1 MKMNNKGFSLVELIV
16 VIAIMAILVGVLAPS
31 VTGQVDKSRKSKDDQ
46 NLDGLASAM
55 ATAITDEL
63 VKSNGT
69 ITPGVSATFTASG
82 TSSVVSAL
90 SGTFSESWF
99 ATTAASQYLG
109 GKDFKI
115 ESSAYKNAS
124 FTVTVDSNFR
134 VTIVSSGATGDELSI
149 QK

>member
-55 ATAITDEL
+55 ATAITDDL
-63 VKSNGT
+63 
-69 ITPGVSATFTASG
+69 VSANST
-82 TSSVVSAL
+82 VSAKTATVTPATGDVVNQL
-90 SGTFSESWF
+90 QGTFSETWF
-99 ATTAASQYLG
+99 TSGVTKYLG
-109 GKDFKI
+109 NKDFKI
-115 ESSAYKNAS
+115 ESSEYKNAT
-124 FTVTVDSNFR
+124 FTVTVDSDFR
-134 VTIVSSGATGDELSI
+134 VTITSSGAKSGQELSI

>member
-55 ATAITDEL
+55 ATAITDDL
-63 VKSNGT
+63 
-69 ITPGVSATFTASG
+69 VSASSTVVSGGITFTNAG
-82 TSSVVSAL
+82 QDVVSTVGGAFAQPWFS
-90 SGTFSESWF
+90 SGV
-99 ATTAASQYLG
+99 TTYLG

-115 ESSAYKNAS
+115 ESSAYKAATFN
-124 FTVTVDSNFR
+124 VTVDNNFR
-134 VTIVSSGATGDELSI
+134 VTITSTGAANGQNVSI

>member
-55 ATAITDEL
+55 ATAITDDL
-63 VKSNGT
+63 VSASSSV
-69 ITPGVSATFTASG
+69 VSGGATFTAG
-82 TSSVVSAL
+82 QDVVSAV
-90 SGTFSESWF
+90 GTAFAQPWF
-99 ATTAASQYLG
+99 TCGVRNYLG

-115 ESSAYKNAS
+115 ESSEYKTAT
-124 FTVTVDSNFR
+124 FTVTVDNNFR
-134 VTIVSSGATGDELSI
+134 VTITSSGAKSGQELSI